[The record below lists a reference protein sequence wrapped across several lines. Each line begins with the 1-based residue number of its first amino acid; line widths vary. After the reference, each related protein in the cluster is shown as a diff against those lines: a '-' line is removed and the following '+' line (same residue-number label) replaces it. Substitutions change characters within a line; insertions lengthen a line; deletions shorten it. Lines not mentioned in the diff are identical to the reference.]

1 MMKFFRKSSGG
12 SSESATSKS
21 AVPGKQQRGGS
32 SGAGGGVTSDDGKST
47 IFRVTIPAGT
57 LPGQEFQVYAGTKI
71 VRVRCPPNSSPGQ
84 SLQITVPID
93 PIVPPDHEQRPM
105 GPPDS
110 PNAQR
115 QEDGA
120 YMVTVP
126 DGVRSGQQFPV
137 TIAGQTLMVTS
148 PPNARSGTQVR
159 VVPPPPP
166 PTTTTKSMQDTSFP
180 PNGGSVY
187 SNGNNNTSMNPSSSQ
202 FRSSEISKEDDETQM
217 FEVMVPTGVEPG
229 KPFALLAGGVRVLVT
244 CPVNASAGQR
254 IRFRLPKALTQK
266 REPTSEAAAIKLSY
280 DKDGWTRTIR
290 VSDMKFQWVR
300 MDDKGDVDNT
310 TRFMADKSA
319 YVRKLEF
326 RPGNDDR
333 VRDAILTLVPAAE
346 AFVDSRVRGNNGE
359 VIVTYA
365 EIADAQVK
373 TFEEKTAWFQE
384 KCLDLGVEWNEGHMR
399 INVRREFLLE
409 DSVDA
414 VMSLSRRDLRKLW
427 RFEFIGEMG
436 IDAGGL
442 AREWFELVTKEVFD
456 PDMGLWQSSEANQ
469 MMMVIN
475 PASSKCLGPCI
486 MICSVVCFVFYD
498 NTIWMMIL
506 FCVICFQ
513 YTKLFTIQCRNSHM
527 RINPL

>member
-1 MMKFFRKSSGG
+1 MNFFRKSS

-21 AVPGKQQRGGS
+21 SAANTKRRTSRSSS
-32 SGAGGGVTSDDGKST
+32 SGSNGITSSDGKST
-47 IFRVTIPAGT
+47 VFRVAIPPGT
-57 LPGQEFQVYAGTKI
+57 LPGQEFQVHAGSKI
-71 VRVRCPPNSSPGQ
+71 VRVCCPPNSKPGQ
-84 SLQITVPID
+84 LLQISVPID
-93 PIVPPDHEQRPM
+93 QTPNLSDEKNEQRPG

-110 PNAQR
+110 PNAER

-137 TIAGQTLMVTS
+137 TLAGQTLMVTS
-148 PPNARSGTQVR
+148 PINARPGTQVR

-166 PTTTTKSMQDTSFP
+166 PP
-180 PNGGSVY
+180 PTHGSGSNSVTNGMNSSSPSSGPNRPQNMNGG
-187 SNGNNNTSMNPSSSQ
+187 
-202 FRSSEISKEDDETQM
+202 RSSESNKEDEPTRL
-217 FEVMVPTGVEPG
+217 FEVMVPRGVEPG

-244 CPVNASAGQR
+244 CPLNATPGQR
-254 IRFRLPKALTQK
+254 IRFKLPLALTQK

-300 MDDKGDVDNT
+300 MDDKGDVDTT
-310 TRFMADKSA
+310 TRFVSDKSA
-319 YVRKLEF
+319 YVRKLDF

-333 VRDAILTLVPAAE
+333 VRDALLTLVPATE

-359 VIVTYA
+359 VIVTYS

-373 TFEEKTAWFQE
+373 TFEEKTTWFQE

-399 INVRREFLLE
+399 MNVRREYLLE

-442 AREWFELVTKEVFD
+442 AREWFQLVTSEIFD

-475 PASSKCLGPCI
+475 PASSKCL
-486 MICSVVCFVFYD
+486 
-498 NTIWMMIL
+498 
-506 FCVICFQ
+506 
-513 YTKLFTIQCRNSHM
+513 CRIFAWFHW
-527 RINPL
+527 